1 MYEDRRKAYRTSVR
15 QLDNYNYGRPQGGKI
30 MGSRRMASH
39 RANSDKMGSNEEEGE
54 ENRFALMKIAV
65 IRTDDD
71 DDDHAIGENKS

>member
-1 MYEDRRKAYRTSVR
+1 
-15 QLDNYNYGRPQGGKI
+15 
-30 MGSRRMASH
+30 MASH

-71 DDDHAIGENKS
+71 DDDDHAIGENKS